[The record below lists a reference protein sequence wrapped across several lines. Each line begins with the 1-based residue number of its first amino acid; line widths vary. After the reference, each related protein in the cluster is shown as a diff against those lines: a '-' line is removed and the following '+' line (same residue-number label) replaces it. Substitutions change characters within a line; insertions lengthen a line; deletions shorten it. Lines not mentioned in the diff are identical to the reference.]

1 MFNSLKRFMIGR
13 YGMDMLG
20 KHLAIAG
27 LILMILSNFFAGTIL
42 RPFSYVLLIYCI
54 CRILSKKHVMRLNEN
69 RKYFELLSKVKAY
82 VKRDRKY
89 YRYLKCPK
97 CRKVTKVPKHKGKIA
112 ITCPHCRYE
121 FIKKT

>member
-1 MFNSLKRFMIGR
+1 MLNAFRRFMIGR
-13 YGMDMLG
+13 YGFDKLG
-20 KHLAIAG
+20 QHLAIAAAV
-27 LILMILSNFFAGTIL
+27 LMILSGFFASSIL
-42 RPFSYVLLIYCI
+42 RALSYVLLVYCI
-54 CRILSKKHVMRLNEN
+54 CRILSKKHVLRLNEN
-69 RKYFELLSKVKAY
+69 RKYFELLSKIKAY
-82 VKRDRKY
+82 IKRDRKY

>member
-13 YGMDMLG
+13 YGVDLLG
-20 KHLAIAG
+20 KHLGIVAFLVMLIASIFDVFALRVIG
-27 LILMILSNFFAGTIL
+27 FLLMTW
-42 RPFSYVLLIYCI
+42 CI
-54 CRILSKKHVMRLNEN
+54 CRIISKKHVLRINEN
-69 RKYFELLSKVKAY
+69 RKYTELLSKVTAY
-82 VKRDRKY
+82 IKRDRKY

>member
-1 MFNSLKRFMIGR
+1 MLNSLKRFMAGR
-13 YGMDMLG
+13 YGMDLFG
-20 KHLAIAG
+20 KHLAVAG
-27 LILMILSNFFAGTIL
+27 FVLMLLSNFFIGSIL
-42 RPFSYVLLIYCI
+42 RPFSYLLLIYCI
-54 CRILSKKHVMRLNEN
+54 CRILSRKHVMRLNEN
-69 RKYFELLSKVKAY
+69 RKYFEFLSKVKAY
-82 VKRDRKY
+82 IKRDRKY